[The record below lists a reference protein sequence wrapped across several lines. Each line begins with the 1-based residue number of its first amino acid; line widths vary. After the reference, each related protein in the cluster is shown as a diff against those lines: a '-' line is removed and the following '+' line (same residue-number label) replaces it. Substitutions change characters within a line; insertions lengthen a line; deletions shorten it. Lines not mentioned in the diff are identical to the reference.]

1 MAQFLEYIKMA
12 FFNIVANKM
21 RSALTMLGIIIGIS
35 SVILIMS
42 LGNGAKKMI
51 SGELDSVGNGQVALM
66 SLTDEMISLADLD
79 AVVEQ
84 VDGIVAYRDDPSS
97 QGTISTVKG
106 EFSASVNG
114 CRVDQNLFEQY
125 TELTKGRY
133 FNDQEF
139 ENGTHVC
146 YMGASDAIRMFGTTD
161 VLGMN
166 LEVEF
171 AGRGLGEYMVIGIT
185 DYKDSNSMMNFTY
198 EDMPVSIY
206 VPTTTLR
213 NDIGFDFSN
222 EDIYTGVAYLMLAD
236 DADAKE
242 TCNEVIN
249 VMNSR
254 HGTHGTEAY
263 VFQTFADYMS
273 TINTVINLITL
284 FISLVAAISLVVG
297 GIGVMNIMLVS
308 VTERTREI
316 GVRKALGAKTGSITL
331 QFLSESA
338 IITMLGGILGILFGL
353 LMAFLIT
360 RVIALAAPDYAFTPS
375 ISAGA
380 VIGATLFSSAV
391 GIFFGIYPA
400 RKAAKMNPIDALRS
414 L

>member
-1 MAQFLEYIKMA
+1 MAQLLEYIKMA
-12 FFNIVANKM
+12 FFNIVTNKM

-84 VDGIVAYRDDPSS
+84 VDGIVAYRDDPTS

-106 EFSASVNG
+106 EFSANVTG

-161 VLGMN
+161 VLGMS

-171 AGRGLGEYMVIGIT
+171 VGRGLGEYMVIGIT

-206 VPTTTLR
+206 VPTTTL
-213 NDIGFDFSN
+213 
-222 EDIYTGVAYLMLAD
+222 
-236 DADAKE
+236 
-242 TCNEVIN
+242 
-249 VMNSR
+249 
-254 HGTHGTEAY
+254 
-263 VFQTFADYMS
+263 
-273 TINTVINLITL
+273 
-284 FISLVAAISLVVG
+284 
-297 GIGVMNIMLVS
+297 
-308 VTERTREI
+308 
-316 GVRKALGAKTGSITL
+316 
-331 QFLSESA
+331 
-338 IITMLGGILGILFGL
+338 
-353 LMAFLIT
+353 
-360 RVIALAAPDYAFTPS
+360 
-375 ISAGA
+375 
-380 VIGATLFSSAV
+380 
-391 GIFFGIYPA
+391 
-400 RKAAKMNPIDALRS
+400 
-414 L
+414 